1 MAKYSKRSEHTLSH
15 SARPVAPLAA
25 QHVGNPDSSTL
36 ARFRQRHWLHG
47 LVALILAGVC
57 ALLYAWT
64 ADFPLVFDDV
74 VYLQNNP
81 LVRDAGSF
89 GSLTDI
95 REFVARP
102 LKMGLDPDLATNF
115 ILRPAAYL
123 TFHLNYL
130 LGGFTP
136 RWYRAV
142 NIAVH
147 AGNSILVYAL
157 LTTLL
162 GGRLR
167 GRELSR
173 NSVLFIAASAALLFA
188 VHPLATESVTYIVQR
203 FTSLGALFY
212 LLTLWLYFVA
222 GARKH
227 RIWRWLLTGAAVM
240 TLLLGMLTKECT
252 ITAPFLAVFLDRLMI
267 GTPTRRALTRAIPL
281 LLCVPLIP
289 LLVLLV
295 SWGRGNGVLHL
306 SIAANLTNS
315 MDRPLNHWHYLVT
328 QFTVVAGYLRR
339 LVWPSGL
346 NIDPE
351 WPTHRSLLEGPVVRS
366 LILFGALIA
375 GSWGWLRRHR
385 QDARVVGAFAFTIWF
400 FATIVISSGLVT
412 LPDLM
417 AEHRSYLPSVGIF
430 AALAC
435 VLDRFRV
442 GRRGRWLCPAVVIAC
457 AVAFGAATW
466 QRNEVWRSNV
476 SLWKDTIEKSPGKFR
491 VWNNLGDAY
500 AKSGNCE
507 EAVRCF
513 KKTIALEPLCWA
525 AHMNLAGALNGLA
538 RYRESYNVSMALLKA
553 NPMTEK
559 SVDVRYNVGVSY
571 LGLGSVDKGIALLK
585 EMVTL
590 APTHRPSK
598 IMLGLVYSQTHQ
610 PRKALDQWQKAAAL
624 EPASPALRQAMQNVQ
639 DELKRGELGNL
650 QASRA
655 LH

>member
-15 SARPVAPLAA
+15 SGPAVAPQAA
-25 QHVGNPDSSTL
+25 AHAGNPDSSTYAGFGHRL
-36 ARFRQRHWLHG
+36 CLHG
-47 LVALILAGVC
+47 VVALILVGVC
-57 ALLYAWT
+57 ALLYSWT
-64 ADFPLVFDDV
+64 ADFPLVVDGV

-89 GSLTDI
+89 GDWHDI

-102 LKMGLDPDLATNF
+102 NKLGLDPDLATNF

-130 LGGFTP
+130 LDGFAP

-142 NIAVH
+142 NIVIH

-162 GGRLR
+162 GGGLR

-173 NSVLFIAASAALLFA
+173 TSVFFIAATAALLFA

-222 GARKH
+222 GARQH
-227 RIWRWLLTGAAVM
+227 RTWRWLLTGAAVV

-267 GTPTRRALTRAIPL
+267 GTPTRKALTRAIPL

-289 LLVLLV
+289 SLVLLV
-295 SWGRGNGVLHL
+295 AWGRGNGVLHL
-306 SIAANLTNS
+306 SAAANLTNS

-328 QFTVVAGYLRR
+328 QFTVVVGYLWR
-339 LVWPSGL
+339 LIWPSRL

-351 WPTHRSLLEGPVVRS
+351 WPTYRSLLEGPVVRS
-366 LILFGALIA
+366 LVVIGAVLA
-375 GSWGWLRRHR
+375 GSWQWLRRHR
-385 QDARVVGAFAFTIWF
+385 QDARVAGAFAFTVWF

-435 VLDRFRV
+435 MLDRLRV
-442 GRRGRWLCPAVVIAC
+442 GRRGRWLCPAVVMAC
-457 AVAFGAATW
+457 AVALGVATW
-466 QRNEVWRSNV
+466 QRNEVWRTNI
-476 SLWKDTIEKSPGKFR
+476 SLWKDTVEKSPGKFR

-513 KKTIALEPLCWA
+513 KKTIVLEPLCWA
-525 AHMNLAGALNGLA
+525 AHVNLAGSLNGLTH
-538 RYRESYNVSMALLKA
+538 YQESYDVSMAMLKA
-553 NPMTEK
+553 NPITEK
-559 SVDVRYNVGVSY
+559 SMDLRYNVGVSC
-571 LGLGSVDKGIALLK
+571 LGMGRVDKGIALLK

-598 IMLGLVYSQTHQ
+598 IILGLVYSQTHQ
-610 PRKALDQWQKAAAL
+610 PRKALDQWQQAAAL
-624 EPASPALRQAMQNVQ
+624 EPASPALRQAMQKVQ
-639 DELKRGELGNL
+639 DELKREETGNL

-655 LH
+655 IH